1 MAARDARA
9 RLGFD
14 RDAAAGATS
23 GRHGNGAETVTA
35 YREPPPSA
43 LARGPAKST
52 DIQRI
57 RRELRGAELCEARRL
72 QAAAA
77 RHRRQ
82 ARRAEQPAGP

>member
-1 MAARDARA
+1 V
-9 RLGFD
+9 G
-14 RDAAAGATS
+14 GT
-23 GRHGNGAETVTA
+23 GREQTVTA
-35 YREPPPSA
+35 YREPPASA

-77 RHRRQ
+77 RHRRR
-82 ARRAEQPAGP
+82 ARRVDLPAR

>member
-1 MAARDARA
+1 VT
-9 RLGFD
+9 
-14 RDAAAGATS
+14 ATS
-23 GRHGNGAETVTA
+23 ERPA
-35 YREPPPSA
+35 SA

-82 ARRAEQPAGP
+82 ARRTDVPAR